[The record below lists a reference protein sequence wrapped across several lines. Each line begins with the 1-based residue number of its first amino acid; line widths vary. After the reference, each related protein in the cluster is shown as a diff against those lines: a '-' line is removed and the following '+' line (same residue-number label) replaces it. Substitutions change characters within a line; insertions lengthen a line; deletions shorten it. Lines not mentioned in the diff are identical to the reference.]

1 APWLCVHAM
10 PSIAMLA
17 FCAWLTRRWI
27 FTSGIPAGTDML
39 GFISRA
45 GQNAP
50 GLRALSIWNPN
61 SFGGLRQFTLES
73 GLGLMTKLTGDPVV
87 TVKLALL
94 ATVLGTA
101 FSCYFVSW
109 RWFGR
114 TSAALVAALLYVGSQ
129 ESLAH
134 MASGHLNVSVAIA
147 LAPLALYLWVRCVDD
162 FSIETAA
169 LLTLTLSAMAFSR

>member
-1 APWLCVHAM
+1 PRALGEARPSRVRGGLTALPPAGDPRRHRPPLRGGAGSQEGMMAVSVTVQQRDVGILRAPWLRVHAM

-73 GLGLMTKLTGDPVV
+73 G
-87 TVKLALL
+87 
-94 ATVLGTA
+94 
-101 FSCYFVSW
+101 
-109 RWFGR
+109 
-114 TSAALVAALLYVGSQ
+114 
-129 ESLAH
+129 
-134 MASGHLNVSVAIA
+134 
-147 LAPLALYLWVRCVDD
+147 
-162 FSIETAA
+162 
-169 LLTLTLSAMAFSR
+169 